1 MSAMIDGKVREA
13 ATNAAVAAATAAEA
27 FAVLGGNGGDH
38 HGSEGIEPVITAAS
52 EAAASSAIVLEAIEA
67 AGREAAA
74 RTNANAGRV
83 ADSIILAATALGA
96 KPGAK
101 IPVSSTGR
109 VRYNTLKNWE
119 AEAWEP
125 SATGE

>member
-1 MSAMIDGKVREA
+1 MLAMIDGKVREA

-38 HGSEGIEPVITAAS
+38 HGSEGIEPVITG